1 MVADI
6 CNFFTC
12 DIKAR
17 SNALYHSY
25 LKEDFITT
33 FGNEGNCTKRFLFDT
48 SKCVL
53 VLTNFC
59 PLSRKDSWP
68 LQGQVWH
75 KCLSA
80 KNSTIFCSLNI
91 DHFWCFLQ
99 WETVLI
105 TNYFNKK
112 LFWKV
117 LRDVLVYGYS
127 HKWTAIFLM
136 LCHFGRII
144 VSSFSPESK
153 PCRATGPC
161 LLQ

>member
-12 DIKAR
+12 DIKVR
-17 SNALYHSY
+17 SYTLYNSY

-33 FGNEGNCTKRFLFDT
+33 FGNERNCIKRFLFDT
-48 SKCVL
+48 SKRVL

-59 PLSRKDSWP
+59 PLSHKDSWP
-68 LQGQVWH
+68 LQRQVWH

-91 DHFWCFLQ
+91 DHFWCLFH

-127 HKWTAIFLM
+127 CKSAAIILI
-136 LCHFGRII
+136 LYHFGRII
-144 VSSFSPESK
+144 VSSFP
-153 PCRATGPC
+153 P
-161 LLQ
+161 